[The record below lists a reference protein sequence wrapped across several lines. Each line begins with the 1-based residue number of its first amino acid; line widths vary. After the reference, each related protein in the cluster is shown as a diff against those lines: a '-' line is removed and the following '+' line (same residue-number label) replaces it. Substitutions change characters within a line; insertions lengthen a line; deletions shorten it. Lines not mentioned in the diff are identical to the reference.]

1 MKRASKEINVF
12 SISALDLF
20 ASALGAF
27 MIVSFVLFPYFPNTS
42 RTSPM
47 PTPIEPAPE
56 SPVGISPAEVEALRE
71 QVTRAEAEL
80 LAARSREQELA
91 QALQEAAE
99 EVRPPDPQP
108 QVDISPAELAAL
120 QERMA
125 RAEGELDAARARERG
140 LARALDDATS
150 SVQRL
155 PPLDLVIAL
164 DTTSSMRN
172 EVASLR
178 EEIAELAELLVRL
191 AKDVAIGVIDFKDRC
206 DPATALRVAPLR
218 RIDRESV
225 HQLAA
230 FARSMRPG
238 SSRCNTSASEDYA
251 TALRAAVS
259 ANWRPGTER
268 RSIVMVSD
276 NPAHDDMRHQAV
288 ADARQFAQ
296 RTGARHIVSTVLVDS
311 AAGSPSRPDAA
322 SFMQSVAEAGGGQF
336 VRSDED
342 ASLSV
347 TILRAIF
354 DD

>member
-1 MKRASKEINVF
+1 MKRASKEINIF

-42 RTSPM
+42 QAPPSP
-47 PTPIEPAPE
+47 PVSTATPP
-56 SPVGISPAEVEALRE
+56 STGISPSEVDALRD
-71 QVTRAEAEL
+71 QVARAEAAL
-80 LAARSREQELA
+80 VAARGREQELSRALEDA
-91 QALQEAAE
+91 QLREPASIPAAE
-99 EVRPPDPQP
+99 V
-108 QVDISPAELAAL
+108 SPAEMAAL
-120 QERMA
+120 QQRMA
-125 RAEGELDAARARERG
+125 QAETELDAARARERD
-140 LARALDDATS
+140 LARALDEATS

-178 EEIAELAELLVRL
+178 EEIAGLAELLVRL
-191 AKDVAIGVIDFKDRC
+191 ADNVGIGVVDFKDRC
-206 DPATALRVAPLR
+206 DPTTALRVEPLR
-218 RIDRESV
+218 RVDRQSV
-225 HQLAA
+225 RQLIA

-238 SSRCNTSASEDYA
+238 SSLCNLSQPEDYA
-251 TALRAAVS
+251 EALRAAL
-259 ANWRPGTER
+259 ATNWRRESER

-276 NPAHDDMRHQAV
+276 NPAHADMRQQAIG
-288 ADARQFAQ
+288 DARRFAE
-296 RTGARHIVSTVLVDS
+296 RRGARHTVSSVLVDTT
-311 AAGSPSRPDAA
+311 AVGPRHPDTVA
-322 SFMQSVAEAGGGQF
+322 FMQQVAQAGGGQF
-336 VRSDED
+336 VRSDEN